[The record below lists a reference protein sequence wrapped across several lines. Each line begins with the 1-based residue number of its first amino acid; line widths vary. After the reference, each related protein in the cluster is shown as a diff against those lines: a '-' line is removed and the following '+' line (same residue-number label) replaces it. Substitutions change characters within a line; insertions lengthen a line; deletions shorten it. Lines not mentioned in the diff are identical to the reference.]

1 MSIDPIVNLPL
12 AWQQQLAWW
21 KTPLSPDALPQGTTL
36 LPYSG
41 IGLTKTDEQIEA
53 AIQPAPATFSQT
65 ASPLNYP
72 ASLFSVYD
80 ARNPSEPSNPL
91 SSPAKPVP
99 ATNAFSAPGPAT
111 PSLNASSAGPL
122 TTSSALST
130 ASSAPSGVLA
140 NPSALATPAKTVPSN
155 AAISALPESF
165 WPTNDV
171 LQAQSPLYRSSSAAT
186 AGVLTPQPKP
196 MSTAQEYTATPM
208 PLPGFSSES
217 ALAFAHRLDG
227 LNPFVGSGMPAS
239 TPFSQAAPSTDDT
252 LNLSNSSAQQRFS
265 EHPPTTFYQPKE
277 KTAGETAER
286 HDMDS
291 LLSPLI
297 WTDPIPRDDYL
308 IG

>member
-1 MSIDPIVNLPL
+1 
-12 AWQQQLAWW
+12 
-21 KTPLSPDALPQGTTL
+21 
-36 LPYSG
+36 
-41 IGLTKTDEQIEA
+41 
-53 AIQPAPATFSQT
+53 
-65 ASPLNYP
+65 
-72 ASLFSVYD
+72 
-80 ARNPSEPSNPL
+80 
-91 SSPAKPVP
+91 
-99 ATNAFSAPGPAT
+99 
-111 PSLNASSAGPL
+111 
-122 TTSSALST
+122 
-130 ASSAPSGVLA
+130 
-140 NPSALATPAKTVPSN
+140 
-155 AAISALPESF
+155 
-165 WPTNDV
+165 
-171 LQAQSPLYRSSSAAT
+171 
-186 AGVLTPQPKP
+186 
-196 MSTAQEYTATPM
+196 M